1 MYRYN
6 LYIAKTLLHSALLV
20 TFSLTSI
27 VWLTQALRF
36 IDFIVNQGISTRAFL
51 TLTMLLIPSLLLMIL
66 PVGLFAAT
74 IFTYNKL
81 QNDSELIAMEAA
93 GLSLWRLAMP
103 MIMVCSGVVVLA
115 YVISLYLMPA
125 SQGRFRDM
133 QAFLRNNY
141 VSLLLQ
147 EGVFSSPV
155 EGLTVF
161 VRQREKDGTF
171 KGILVH
177 DSRNEAASITMMAET
192 ATLMETPQGPRFL
205 LNNGNRQEMQ
215 EGKLSLLN
223 YESYVLDVSLYASQA
238 AERRPDIREK
248 FITELFREAEN
259 APPAQASELRAE
271 AHQRLVWPL
280 YSMTLPIVGLA
291 VLLSGQFNR
300 RGQAKRIVA
309 TVLAATALLMA
320 ALALRAS
327 SAGNPAMV
335 VLTYASALLPI
346 VWALYILRES
356 RVNRRMTW
364 KGVAA

>member
-6 LYIAKTLLHSALLV
+6 SYIARTLLHSALLV

-51 TLTMLLIPSLLLMIL
+51 TLTILLIPSLLLMIL

-74 IFTYNKL
+74 LFTYNKL
-81 QNDSELIAMEAA
+81 QNDSELVAMEAA
-93 GLSLWRLAMP
+93 GLSLWRLAIPAMT
-103 MIMVCSGVVVLA
+103 VCSGVVVLA
-115 YVISLYLMPA
+115 YVISLYLMPI

-161 VRQREKDGTF
+161 VREREKDGTL
-171 KGILVH
+171 KGVLVH
-177 DSRNEAASITMMAET
+177 DSRQELMPITMMAET

-205 LNNGNRQEMQ
+205 LKNGNRQEMRD
-215 EGKLSLLN
+215 GKLSLLN

-238 AERRPDIREK
+238 AGRRIDTREK
-248 FITELFREAEN
+248 FLTELFDEAQT
-259 APPAQASELRAE
+259 APPALAAELRAE
-271 AHQRLVWPL
+271 AHQRLVWPI
-280 YSMTLPIVGLA
+280 YSIALPMVGLA

-300 RGQAKRIVA
+300 RGQARRIVMA
-309 TVLAATALLMA
+309 VLACAVLLIVALV
-320 ALALRAS
+320 LRAAPADHPAIVLLVY
-327 SAGNPAMV
+327 AGA
-335 VLTYASALLPI
+335 VLPFI
-346 VWALYILRES
+346 WALYLLRES
-356 RVNRRMTW
+356 RVRCRTAW
-364 KGVAA
+364 GVGT